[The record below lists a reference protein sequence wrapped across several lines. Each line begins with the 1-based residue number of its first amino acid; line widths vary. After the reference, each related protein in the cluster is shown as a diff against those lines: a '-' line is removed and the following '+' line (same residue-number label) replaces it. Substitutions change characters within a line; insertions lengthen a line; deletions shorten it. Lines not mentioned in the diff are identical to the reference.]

1 MPTDLVPG
9 DLVHTPFGK
18 GSVREVRNNRR
29 VLVEVRGRA
38 MLFDQAEIEPVD
50 EGQRARKPR
59 ADAAA
64 SDEPATQPRWK
75 TERGPS
81 EIDLHG
87 LTVELALERAE
98 AALNDAILADRAEI
112 RFIHGQSS
120 TRIRN
125 ALHRSLARISSV
137 RAFRLDPRN
146 PGVTIVQL

>member
-1 MPTDLVPG
+1 MPTEMVPG
-9 DLVHTPFGK
+9 NLVHTPFGK

-38 MLFDQAEIEPVD
+38 MLFDQAEIELVD
-50 EGQRARKPR
+50 EGQPAGKPR
-59 ADAAA
+59 AHAAA
-64 SDEPATQPRWK
+64 SHEPATQPRRK
-75 TERGPS
+75 TERGP